1 MQAFLETTEWQDTE
15 FNCNHVYWMDN
26 AKNKIHAYARFGNPR
41 DVQVFKN
48 PITIDIRGRK
58 FEPVRHDI
66 FGWTDA
72 KESAPVANP
81 AWTVTGSRGDNYTVE
96 LIEGVYTCS
105 CSGFKFRGNC
115 KHATE
120 VENEQTK

>member
-1 MQAFLETTEWQDTE
+1 MQAFLEITEWQDTE
-15 FNCNHVYWMDN
+15 FNCNHVYWMDD

-41 DVQVFKN
+41 DVQVLKN

-66 FGWTDA
+66 FGWSEAKATD
-72 KESAPVANP
+72 PV
-81 AWTVTGSRGDNYTVE
+81 WTVTGSRGDNYTVE